1 VNRILHPFFALS
13 KSASFSI
20 FSKTSIMKSHI
31 NIALADWRRN
41 REREEAIKPVCLDG
55 ENLQVADIAAIA

>member
-1 VNRILHPFFALS
+1 
-13 KSASFSI
+13 
-20 FSKTSIMKSHI
+20 MKSHI
-31 NIALADWRRN
+31 DIVLADWRQN